1 MASARRLPP
10 CDVLAQLRADGMS
23 NKDIGIQYGVSAEA
37 VRQAMVRC
45 GITTESPKANH
56 AKYVPWRM
64 RPYHA
69 GKMVHRRLVLYSRAQ
84 QGRDLDERERRML
97 DDWMRFMDGD
107 NSLGVPLSVH
117 YDPNDDDGF
126 WFEPRREGDHDYIS
140 PPSGQT
146 A

>member
-10 CDVLAQLRADGMS
+10 CDVLLAHVQEGMS
-23 NKDIGIQYGVSAEA
+23 NKDIGIMYGTTAEA
-37 VRQAMVRC
+37 VRQAKVKC
-45 GITTESPKANH
+45 GFAPEQAKSNH
-56 AKYVPWRM
+56 AQYIPWRL

-69 GKMVHRRLVLYSRAQ
+69 GKMVHRRLVLYSRVQ
-84 QGRDLDERERRML
+84 QGKELDEREQRML
-97 DDWMRFMDGD
+97 DDWLKFMDGD

-126 WFEPRREGDHDYIS
+126 WFEPRREGDHDYIA
-140 PPSGQT
+140 PPTGQT